1 VQFTQNLNPARSP
14 EPVNGER
21 LPLSHNNG
29 NTKAKQ
35 QNLERGLP
43 LRLPAAGVLPQKS
56 DEEEVAE
63 LEGPRLAAARTE
75 LEATKTELKDVQK
88 EFKELEPRLSFAP
101 KLPTSVLL
109 SITVSSERELAS
121 ALLA

>member
-1 VQFTQNLNPARSP
+1 METPKQNNKISNEAFHSVYPRLEASRKKVTQ
-14 EPVNGER
+14 
-21 LPLSHNNG
+21 
-29 NTKAKQ
+29 K
-35 QNLERGLP
+35 
-43 LRLPAAGVLPQKS
+43 
-56 DEEEVAE
+56 EEEVAE

-88 EFKELEPRLSFAP
+88 EFKALEPRLSFAP